1 MKDRIKYI
9 IIFIVLILIE
19 CAIGMWTDGFV
30 RGYVGDVLIIPTLYI
45 LARAA
50 YYNKDTIFS
59 VYVLPFCCYYLGWAA
74 EILQLI
80 DIYDILGISGDS
92 IIAVIL
98 GGSFDIFDG
107 LAYLFGLYLIG
118 GLLAVESFIE
128 KKDREWWYPIGVFL
142 HWTWGNMQ
150 TMAGLVLYLI
160 YYKCPHRYYKGV
172 LQTVWPK
179 DSGLSMGFFIFTP
192 SEDGGEDT
200 HFSERME
207 YCNKVTVHE
216 YGHTIQALLLGPL
229 YPFVIGI
236 PSLSWGSIPVF
247 EIIRRKKN
255 IPYTWLF
262 CEKWAS
268 SWGEKVTKEKA
279 IWN

>member
-1 MKDRIKYI
+1 MKNRFKYATAFI
-9 IIFIVLILIE
+9 ILLLIE
-19 CAIGMWTDGFV
+19 IAIGKWAKGFI
-30 RGYVGDVLIIPTLYI
+30 RGFIGDVLVIPTVYF
-45 LARAA
+45 LARTTFFA
-50 YYNKDTIFS
+50 KDGIFS
-59 VYVLPFCCYYLGWAA
+59 VYVLPFLCYYLGWAA
-74 EILQLI
+74 EVLQAVGI
-80 DIYDILGISGDS
+80 IDILGINRNS
-92 IIAVIL
+92 ILAIIL
-98 GGSFDIFDG
+98 GGHFDMLDG
-107 LAYLFGLYLIG
+107 LAYLFGLYAIG
-118 GLLAVESFIE
+118 IFLAFESSGKE
-128 KKDREWWYPIGVFL
+128 DRKWWYPIGVFL

-192 SEDGGEDT
+192 SEYGGEDT

-216 YGHTIQALLLGPL
+216 YGHTIQALLLGSF

-247 EIIRRKKN
+247 EKIRRKKN

-279 IWN
+279 IRN